1 MEQIQGLVMVY
12 TGSGKGKTTAAL
24 GLALRQIGHGGR
36 VLFLQ
41 FLKAPQ
47 QSGEYQA
54 AVKFLPNLEIVSC
67 GRKGFI
73 YSIPTAE
80 DRRLATAAL
89 IKAEEALSSQAY
101 SMLVLDEVHVA
112 LELGLISLDDLM
124 RLIAIRQSTHLV
136 LTGRNAPAEVIQTA
150 NIVSEVQEIK
160 HDYQVGRQATAG
172 IEY

>member
-1 MEQIQGLVMVY
+1 MEHVQGLVLVY

-47 QSGEYQA
+47 QSGEHMA
-54 AVKFLPNLEIVSC
+54 AVKFLPNLEIVPC

-73 YSIPTAE
+73 YSLPTAE
-80 DRRLATAAL
+80 DKCLAAAAL
-89 IKAEEALSSQAY
+89 IKAEKALDSQVY
-101 SMLVLDEVHVA
+101 SMLVLDEIHVA
-112 LELGLISLDDLM
+112 MELGLISLDDLM
-124 RLIAIRQSTHLV
+124 RLVTARQDTHLV
-136 LTGRNAPAEVIQTA
+136 LTGRNAPAEIIQIA
-150 NIVSEVQEIK
+150 NIVSEVKEIK
-160 HDYQVGRQATAG
+160 HDYQAGRLATAG